1 MARAEGILRLLI
13 VDDSL
18 TGADTVI
25 NAIRTA
31 GHAVRASREHTLT
44 EIEHALANHT
54 WDLLICSDAMT
65 SPKPPEIINLI
76 HGLAKDIPCLVLATD
91 KASEEDLF
99 TCGAHDVI
107 LQADIKR
114 LQFAVERELTNVFN
128 RRLARRNERA
138 LRESEKRSHALL
150 ESSRDAVAYM
160 HEGMHIYVNS
170 AYLALFGFEEAEDI
184 DGLPF
189 LDMIS
194 VDDHGRFKSVFRQ
207 FTEQAETTA
216 PETVTVQCVK
226 ADGESFK
233 ASIEF
238 SHARVEGENCTQV
251 VIRDEAMLTGSNEQ
265 VLLLRDHDF
274 LTGLY
279 SRMRFMD
286 ELEQVIHAAAEGKGD
301 AELLYIVLDEFQS
314 IKEQVGLGISD
325 VILKS
330 VADLLRKNLL
340 ENELIGYYSDR
351 VFTVIIP
358 SSDNDVVDL
367 RAESY
372 RKVVADYV
380 SHVDGNTLDLRC
392 SIGISHINESLA
404 SAENALENADRAC
417 IQAQHAG
424 GDRIERYHPLEGKQA
439 ESIDSTTEWQTKLE
453 QALQN
458 DEFCL
463 NYQPIVALHGEEQE
477 IYEVLLRYRQADG
490 TILSAESF
498 IKHATQLDMMG
509 DIDKWVIRQAIDALA
524 EHQQKFPKT
533 RFFIKLSKQT
543 LCTREYVDWLCATLN
558 AHNLDGKSLV
568 FEISETAA
576 LEHIEQAKMMIA
588 QLKNIGCEFGLEHFG
603 SGIDFSQSLSVLDV
617 DYLKINGDF
626 VQNMAKDAENQ
637 AAVKAIIEMTKQAGK
652 RCIAEFVSDANSL
665 ALLWRLGVDYA
676 QGYYI
681 HEPSD
686 KLDYNFEDDDL

>member
-25 NAIRTA
+25 NALRSA
-31 GHAVRASREHTLT
+31 GHAVRASREHTLA
-44 EIEHALANHT
+44 EIEKALTNHT
-54 WDLLICSDAMT
+54 WDLLICSDSMENPRPA
-65 SPKPPEIINLI
+65 EIMNLI
-76 HGLAKDIPCLVLATD
+76 HGLAKDIPCIVLASD
-91 KASEEDLF
+91 KASEEKLF
-99 TCGAHDVI
+99 TCGAYDVV

-170 AYLALFGFEEAEDI
+170 AYLILFGYEEAEDI

-189 LDMIS
+189 LDMVS

-207 FTEQAETTA
+207 FSESADTSA

-233 ASIEF
+233 ANIEF
-238 SHARVEGENCTQV
+238 SHARVEGEDCTQV
-251 VIRDEAMLTGSNEQ
+251 VIRDEVIAAGTDAQLQ
-265 VLLLRDHDF
+265 LLRDHDF
-274 LTGLY
+274 LSGLY
-279 SRMRFMD
+279 SRVRFLE
-286 ELEQVIHAAAEGKGD
+286 ELEQVMHAAAEGKGD
-301 AELLYIVLDEFQS
+301 AVLLYIVLDDFQV
-314 IKEQVGLGISD
+314 IKERVGLGISD
-325 VILKS
+325 VIIKS
-330 VADLLRKNLL
+330 VADLLRKNLVAGEVL
-340 ENELIGYYSDR
+340 GHFSDR
-351 VFTVIIP
+351 VFTVIVP
-358 SSDNDVVDL
+358 TNDNDKVDA

-372 RKVVADYV
+372 RKSVDDYV
-380 SHVDGNTLDLRC
+380 SHIDGSVIDLHC
-392 SIGISHINESLA
+392 SIGISYINESFS
-404 SAENALENADRAC
+404 SAETVLENADRAC
-417 IQAQHAG
+417 VQAQHAG
-424 GDRIERYHPLEGKQA
+424 GNRLERYHPTEQQKVV
-439 ESIDSTTEWQTKLE
+439 TTQSPSEWKTKLE
-453 QALQN
+453 KALQN

-463 NYQPIVALHGEEQE
+463 YYQPIVSLHGEEQE
-477 IYEVLLRYRQADG
+477 IYDVLLRVKQPDG
-490 TILSAESF
+490 SLLPPDHF
-498 IKHATQLDMMG
+498 IEHATEVNMMG
-509 DIDKWVIRQAIDALA
+509 EIDKWVIRKAFDALA
-524 EHQQKFPKT
+524 THRVKYPKT
-533 RFFIKLSKQT
+533 RFFIKLSEQT
-543 LCTREYVDWLCATLN
+543 LCTREYVDWLCVTLN
-558 AHNLDGKSLV
+558 AHNLDGSAMV
-568 FEISETAA
+568 FEISETSA
-576 LEHIEQAKMMIA
+576 LENLEQTKAVIS

-603 SGIDFSQSLSVLDV
+603 SGIDFSQSLSELDV
-617 DYLKINGDF
+617 DYLKINGHF
-626 VQNMAKDAENQ
+626 VQNMAKDKENQ

-681 HEPSD
+681 HEPSE